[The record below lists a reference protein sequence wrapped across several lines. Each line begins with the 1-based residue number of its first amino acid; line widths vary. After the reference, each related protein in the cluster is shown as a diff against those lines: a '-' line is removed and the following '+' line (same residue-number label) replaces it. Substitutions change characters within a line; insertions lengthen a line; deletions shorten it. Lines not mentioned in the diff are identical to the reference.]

1 MIPIDDAITL
11 IQEVYDED
19 LEQYI
24 ESGRIE
30 NVFCKV
36 ESIQRDEFYRAGQ
49 NGMKPQY
56 KFVTAKVNYSNEEI
70 IVYRGIRYSVYRTYE
85 VPGTDDIE
93 LYAEDMAGVTD
104 V

>member
-1 MIPIDDAITL
+1 MDDAITL
-11 IQEVYDED
+11 IKEAYDKN

-24 ESGRIE
+24 ESRRIE

-49 NGMKPQY
+49 NGMSPQY
-56 KFVTAKVNYSNEEI
+56 KFITAKVNYSNEEI
-70 IVYRGIRYSVYRTYE
+70 AVYKGVRYSIYRTYE

-93 LYAEDMAGVTD
+93 LYAEDKVGVTD
-104 V
+104 VDD

>member
-1 MIPIDDAITL
+1 MDDVITL
-11 IQEVYDED
+11 IKEEYDSN

-24 ESGRIE
+24 ELSRVE

-49 NGMKPQY
+49 NGMSPQY
-56 KFVTAKVNYSNEEI
+56 KFVTAKVNYNSEEI
-70 IVYRGIRYSVYRTYE
+70 LVYKGVRYSIYRTYE

-93 LYAEDMAGVTD
+93 LYAEDKVGVTD
-104 V
+104 VDD